1 MKYSTNNRGRCSAKT
16 PIRRAGAALQMV
28 RSFWI
33 NTRIFHL
40 NGYCDSQQI
49 SNVRSSPRR
58 SLKGYWP
65 FFCMKGNKRGMAWKS
80 ELYTQRNSCFYN
92 IIVKAICQFSDPQWT
107 RWMRTTRDTCVLSI
121 YSSTEGVQAVSL
133 AKMLL
138 LFLLP
143 SLVSGAAYQPGTPG
157 APWSEQELLTGDFS
171 FKF

>member
-33 NTRIFHL
+33 NTRIFS
-40 NGYCDSQQI
+40 SQWLLWQPADI
-49 SNVRSSPRR
+49 KCEILTATLLERI
-58 SLKGYWP
+58 LAIFLHEGEQKGDGLEKWTLHTKEFL
-65 FFCMKGNKRGMAWKS
+65 FF
-80 ELYTQRNSCFYN
+80 N
-92 IIVKAICQFSDPQWT
+92 IIVKAICQFSDPQWR

-143 SLVSGAAYQPGTPG
+143 SLVSGATYQPGTPG